1 MYNGIRIRV
10 RNLQKVCRFLSL
22 EAENEHQGGYGMLR
36 DKHGITKKEKN
47 HPQASDGSSRHD
59 HQFSSVPT
67 STVNIVARNVTKSN
81 IAKQETLENYLQEA
95 ARLYNFP
102 ETMHV
107 KVVLHHLIMKG
118 AYTAKEI
125 GEIDRFLSKI
135 KARLGSG
142 H

>member
-1 MYNGIRIRV
+1 MEGQREYETFKKYVDFCR
-10 RNLQKVCRFLSL
+10 LKQKM
-22 EAENEHQGGYGMLR
+22 NIKGGHGMLR
-36 DKHGITKKEKN
+36 DKHGISKKEKN

-67 STVNIVARNVTKSN
+67 STVNIVTQNVTKSN

>member
-1 MYNGIRIRV
+1 
-10 RNLQKVCRFLSL
+10 
-22 EAENEHQGGYGMLR
+22 MLR
-36 DKHGITKKEKN
+36 DKHGISKKEKN
-47 HPQASDGSSRHD
+47 HPMPADGSFR
-59 HQFSSVPT
+59 P
-67 STVNIVARNVTKSN
+67 STVNIVTQNVTKSN

>member
-1 MYNGIRIRV
+1 MEGQREYETFKKYVDFCR
-10 RNLQKVCRFLSL
+10 LKQKM
-22 EAENEHQGGYGMLR
+22 NIKGGHGMLR
-36 DKHGITKKEKN
+36 DKHGISKKEKN

-67 STVNIVARNVTKSN
+67 STVNIVTQNVTKSN

-107 KVVLHHLIMKG
+107 KVVLHNLIMKG

>member
-22 EAENEHQGGYGMLR
+22 EAENEHQGGHGMLR

-47 HPQASDGSSRHD
+47 HPQASDGSFRQE
-59 HQFSSVPT
+59 HQLSVPT
-67 STVNIVARNVTKSN
+67 STHILSQNVTKSN
-81 IAKQETLENYLQEA
+81 ITKQETLENYLREA

-107 KVVLHHLIMKG
+107 KVAFYHLIMKG

-135 KARLGSG
+135 KARLGSR